1 MTKIIGIDLGTTYS
15 AIAQLDDLGN
25 PEVLSSTDE
34 NRKITASTVYVSGE
48 KVIVGDKALDALAA
62 TPKNVISETK
72 RQMEND
78 VVYSVEKG
86 EWIEKEDADDNN
98 SYTPAQV
105 SSFILN
111 KLKGYTSDVQKAVI
125 TVPALFAEKARVAT
139 LDAAK
144 MAGIEVIELINEP
157 TAAACYYASLPNV
170 EKITGKI
177 LVFDLGGGTF
187 DVTLCDVVD
196 QKVDV
201 ITSRGDK
208 WLGGKDFDQE
218 ILNLIDEKYKNE
230 TGKNL
235 DLTEGKLQYLE
246 IAERIKRS
254 LSVKNKH
261 AEVVEGSEGP
271 KKIEI
276 TRSEFEQSIQMH
288 IEKLK
293 MLLEE
298 CIDGSGH
305 EVNEINH
312 TLLVGGSTRIP
323 IISKTIEKV
332 MGKPPLK
339 GVNVDEAVAAGAAV
353 YAGLKSK
360 DTLNTAQK
368 KAIGKVQLKDVC
380 NFYMGTLVQRD
391 DPVLNRK
398 ITENLVVIER
408 DTKLPAEETTTV
420 YTIYDDQHAI
430 DCSITQSEGRESN
443 REFVNL
449 IHQGDLEFPD
459 KKPKGREIEITYK
472 YDTSGVMHCT
482 FKDVS
487 SDKKYEISL
496 RPESAEDLR
505 KQYEAIEHIVIE

>member
-34 NRKITASTVYVSGE
+34 NRKITASTIYVSGE

-86 EWIEKEDADDNN
+86 AWVEKDEAEENC
-98 SYTPAQV
+98 YTPAQV
-105 SSFILN
+105 SSFILS

-218 ILNLIDEKYKNE
+218 ILNLIDEKYKKE

-235 DLTEGKLQYLE
+235 DLSEGKLQYLE

-254 LSVKNKH
+254 LSVKSKH
-261 AEVVEGSEGP
+261 AEVVEGPEGP

-276 TRSEFEQSIQMH
+276 SRSEFEQSIQMH

-305 EVNEINH
+305 EVSEINH

-360 DTLNTAQK
+360 NLLNTAQK

-398 ITENLVVIER
+398 VTENLVVIER
-408 DTKLPAEETTTV
+408 DSKLPAEETTTV
-420 YTIYDDQHAI
+420 YTIYDDQHGI

-443 REFVNL
+443 REFVNV

-505 KQYEAIEHIVIE
+505 KQYETIEHIVIE

>member
-34 NRKITASTVYVSGE
+34 NRKITASTIYVSGE

-86 EWIEKEDADDNN
+86 AWVEKDEAEEN

-105 SSFILN
+105 SSFILS

-218 ILNLIDEKYKNE
+218 ILNLIDEKYKKE

-235 DLTEGKLQYLE
+235 DLSEGKLQYLE

-261 AEVVEGSEGP
+261 AEVVEGPEGP

-276 TRSEFEQSIQMH
+276 SRSEFEQSIQMH

-305 EVNEINH
+305 EVGEINH

-360 DTLNTAQK
+360 NSLNTAQK

-398 ITENLVVIER
+398 VTENLVVIER
-408 DTKLPAEETTTV
+408 DSKLPAEETTTV
-420 YTIYDDQHAI
+420 YTIYDDQHGI

-443 REFVNL
+443 REFVNV

-505 KQYEAIEHIVIE
+505 KQYETIEHIVIE

>member
-34 NRKITASTVYVSGE
+34 NRKITASTIYVSGE

-86 EWIEKEDADDNN
+86 AWVEKDEAEENC
-98 SYTPAQV
+98 YTPAQV
-105 SSFILN
+105 SSFILS

-218 ILNLIDEKYKNE
+218 ILNLIDEKYKKE

-235 DLTEGKLQYLE
+235 DLSEGKLQYLE

-261 AEVVEGSEGP
+261 AEVVEGPEGP

-276 TRSEFEQSIQMH
+276 SRSEFEQSIQMH

-305 EVNEINH
+305 EVGEINH

-360 DTLNTAQK
+360 NLLNTAQK

-398 ITENLVVIER
+398 VTENLVVIER
-408 DTKLPAEETTTV
+408 DSKLPAEETTTV

-505 KQYEAIEHIVIE
+505 KQYETIEHIVIE

>member
-34 NRKITASTVYVSGE
+34 NRKITASTIYVSGE

-86 EWIEKEDADDNN
+86 AWVEKDEAEENC
-98 SYTPAQV
+98 YTPAQV
-105 SSFILN
+105 SSFILS

-218 ILNLIDEKYKNE
+218 ILNLIDEKYKKE

-235 DLTEGKLQYLE
+235 DLSEGKLQYLE

-261 AEVVEGSEGP
+261 AEVVEGPEGP

-276 TRSEFEQSIQMH
+276 SRSEFEQSIQMH

-305 EVNEINH
+305 EVGEINH

-360 DTLNTAQK
+360 NLLNTAQK

-398 ITENLVVIER
+398 VTENLVVIER
-408 DTKLPAEETTTV
+408 DSKLPAEETTTV

-443 REFVNL
+443 REFVNV

-505 KQYEAIEHIVIE
+505 KQYETIEHIVIE

>member
-34 NRKITASTVYVSGE
+34 NRKITASTIYVSGE

-86 EWIEKEDADDNN
+86 AWVEKDEAEENC
-98 SYTPAQV
+98 YTPAQV
-105 SSFILN
+105 SSFILS

-218 ILNLIDEKYKNE
+218 ILNLIDEKYKKE

-235 DLTEGKLQYLE
+235 DLSEGKLQYLE

-261 AEVVEGSEGP
+261 AEVVEGPEGP

-276 TRSEFEQSIQMH
+276 SRSEFEQSIQMH

-305 EVNEINH
+305 EVGEINH

-360 DTLNTAQK
+360 NSLNTAQK

-398 ITENLVVIER
+398 VTENLVVIER
-408 DTKLPAEETTTV
+408 DSKLPAEETTTV
-420 YTIYDDQHAI
+420 YTIYDDQRGI

-443 REFVNL
+443 REFVNV

-472 YDTSGVMHCT
+472 YDTSGVMHCA

-505 KQYEAIEHIVIE
+505 KQYETIEHIVIE

>member
-34 NRKITASTVYVSGE
+34 NRKITASTIYVSGE

-86 EWIEKEDADDNN
+86 AWVEKDEAEENC
-98 SYTPAQV
+98 YTPAQV
-105 SSFILN
+105 SSFILS

-218 ILNLIDEKYKNE
+218 ILNLIDEKYKKE

-235 DLTEGKLQYLE
+235 DLSEGKLQYLE

-254 LSVKNKH
+254 LSVKSKH
-261 AEVVEGSEGP
+261 AEVVEGPEGP

-276 TRSEFEQSIQMH
+276 SRSEFEQSIQMH

-305 EVNEINH
+305 EVSEINH

-360 DTLNTAQK
+360 NSLNTAQK

-398 ITENLVVIER
+398 VTENLVVIER
-408 DTKLPAEETTTV
+408 DSKLPAEETTTV
-420 YTIYDDQHAI
+420 YTIYDDQHGI

-443 REFVNL
+443 REFVNV

-505 KQYEAIEHIVIE
+505 KQYETIEHIVIE

>member
-34 NRKITASTVYVSGE
+34 NRKITASTIYVSGE

-86 EWIEKEDADDNN
+86 AWVEKDEAEEN

-105 SSFILN
+105 SSFILS

-218 ILNLIDEKYKNE
+218 ILNLIDEKYKKE

-235 DLTEGKLQYLE
+235 DLSEGKLQYLE

-261 AEVVEGSEGP
+261 AEVVEGPEGP

-276 TRSEFEQSIQMH
+276 SRSEFEQSIQMH

-305 EVNEINH
+305 EVGEINH

-360 DTLNTAQK
+360 NSLNTAQK

-398 ITENLVVIER
+398 VTENLVVIER

-443 REFVNL
+443 REFVNV

-459 KKPKGREIEITYK
+459 KKPKGRAIEITYK

-505 KQYEAIEHIVIE
+505 KQYETIEHIVIE

>member
-1 MTKIIGIDLGTTYS
+1 MSKIIGIDLGTTYS

-34 NRKITASTVYVSGE
+34 NRKITASNIYVNGD
-48 KVIVGDKALDALAA
+48 KVVVGDKALDALTA

-78 VVYSVEKG
+78 VAYSVEKG
-86 EWIEKEDADDNN
+86 LWVEKDEAEEN

-105 SSFILN
+105 SSFILS
-111 KLKGYTSDVQKAVI
+111 KLKGYTSDVTKAVI

-170 EKITGKI
+170 EKISGKI

-187 DVTLCDVVD
+187 DITLCSVED
-196 QKVDV
+196 QNVDV

-218 ILNLIDEKYKNE
+218 ILNLVDEKYKKE

-235 DLTEGKLQYLE
+235 DLNEGKLKFLE
-246 IAERIKRS
+246 IAEQIKRS
-254 LSVKNKH
+254 LSVKNSH
-261 AEVVEGSEGP
+261 AEVIEGPEGP

-276 TRSEFEQSIQMH
+276 TRAEFEQSIQMH

-305 EVNEINH
+305 EAKEISQ

-332 MGKPPLK
+332 LGQPPLK
-339 GVNVDEAVAAGAAV
+339 GVNVDEAVAAGAAI

-360 DTLNTAQK
+360 DSLNTAQK

-391 DPVLNRK
+391 DPILNRK
-398 ITENLVVIER
+398 VTENLVVIER
-408 DTKLPAEETTTV
+408 DTKLPAEETTSV
-420 YTIYDDQHAI
+420 FTIHDDQHGI
-430 DCSITQSEGRESN
+430 DCSITQSEGREEN

-459 KKPKGREIEITYK
+459 KKPKGREIEVTYK

-496 RPESAEDLR
+496 RPESAEDLK
-505 KQYEAIEHIVIE
+505 KQYENIEHIVIE

>member
-34 NRKITASTVYVSGE
+34 NRKITASTIYVSGE

-86 EWIEKEDADDNN
+86 AWVEKDEAEEN

-105 SSFILN
+105 SSFILS

-208 WLGGKDFDQE
+208 WLGGKDFDKE
-218 ILNLIDEKYKNE
+218 ILNLIDEKYKKE

-235 DLTEGKLQYLE
+235 DLSEGKLQYLE

-261 AEVVEGSEGP
+261 AEVVEGPEGP

-276 TRSEFEQSIQMH
+276 SRSEFEQSIQMH

-305 EVNEINH
+305 EVGEINH

-360 DTLNTAQK
+360 NSLNTAQK

-380 NFYMGTLVQRD
+380 NFYMGTLIQRD

-398 ITENLVVIER
+398 VTENLVVIER
-408 DTKLPAEETTTV
+408 DSKLPAEETTTV

-443 REFVNL
+443 REFVNV

-505 KQYEAIEHIVIE
+505 KQYETIEHIVIE

>member
-34 NRKITASTVYVSGE
+34 NRKITASTIYVSGE

-86 EWIEKEDADDNN
+86 AWVEKDEAEENC
-98 SYTPAQV
+98 YTPAQV
-105 SSFILN
+105 SSFILS

-218 ILNLIDEKYKNE
+218 ILNLVDEKYKKE

-235 DLTEGKLQYLE
+235 DLSEGKLQYLE

-261 AEVVEGSEGP
+261 AEVVEGPEGP

-276 TRSEFEQSIQMH
+276 SRSEFEQSIQMH

-305 EVNEINH
+305 EVGEINH

-360 DTLNTAQK
+360 NSLNTAQK

-398 ITENLVVIER
+398 VTENLVVIER
-408 DTKLPAEETTTV
+408 DSKLPAEETTTV

-443 REFVNL
+443 REFVNV

-505 KQYEAIEHIVIE
+505 KQYETIEHIVIE

>member
-34 NRKITASTVYVSGE
+34 NRKITASTIYVSGE

-86 EWIEKEDADDNN
+86 AWVEKDEAEEN

-105 SSFILN
+105 SSFILS

-218 ILNLIDEKYKNE
+218 ILNLIDEKYKKE

-235 DLTEGKLQYLE
+235 DLSEGKLQYLE

-261 AEVVEGSEGP
+261 AEVVEGPEGP

-276 TRSEFEQSIQMH
+276 SRSEFEQSIQMH

-305 EVNEINH
+305 EVGEINH

-360 DTLNTAQK
+360 NSLNTAQK

-398 ITENLVVIER
+398 VTENLVVIER
-408 DTKLPAEETTTV
+408 DSKLPAEETTTV

-443 REFVNL
+443 REFVNV

-459 KKPKGREIEITYK
+459 KKPKGRAIEITYK

-505 KQYEAIEHIVIE
+505 KQYETIEHIVIE

>member
-1 MTKIIGIDLGTTYS
+1 MSKIIGIDLGTTYS

-34 NRKITASTVYVSGE
+34 NRKITTSTIYVSGD
-48 KVIVGDKALDALAA
+48 KVVVGDKALDALTA

-78 VVYSVEKG
+78 VAYSIEKG
-86 EWIEKEDADDNN
+86 EWVEKDEAEDN

-105 SSFILN
+105 SSFILS
-111 KLKGYTSDVQKAVI
+111 KLKGYTSEVTKAVI

-144 MAGIEVIELINEP
+144 MAGIEVIELINKP

-170 EKITGKI
+170 EKISGKI

-187 DVTLCDVVD
+187 DITLCSVED
-196 QKVDV
+196 QNVDV

-218 ILNLIDEKYKNE
+218 ILNLIDEKYKKE

-235 DLTEGKLQYLE
+235 DLNEGKLKFLE
-246 IAERIKRS
+246 IAEKIKRS
-254 LSVKNKH
+254 LSAKNSH
-261 AEVVEGSEGP
+261 AEVIEGPEGP

-276 TRSEFEQSIQMH
+276 TRAEFEQSIQMH

-305 EVNEINH
+305 EAKEISQ

-332 MGKPPLK
+332 MKKPPLK
-339 GVNVDEAVAAGAAV
+339 GVNVDEAVAAGAAI

-360 DTLNTAQK
+360 DLLNTAQK

-391 DPVLNRK
+391 DPILNRK
-398 ITENLVVIER
+398 VTENLVVIER
-408 DTKLPAEETTTV
+408 DTKLPAEETTSVFTV
-420 YTIYDDQHAI
+420 YDDQHAI

-449 IHQGDLEFPD
+449 IHQGELELPD
-459 KKPKGREIEITYK
+459 KKPKGREIEVTYK
-472 YDTSGVMHCT
+472 YDTSGVMHCM

-505 KQYEAIEHIVIE
+505 KQYETIEHIVIE

>member
-34 NRKITASTVYVSGE
+34 NRKITASTIYVSGE

-86 EWIEKEDADDNN
+86 AWVEKDEAEENC
-98 SYTPAQV
+98 YTPAQV
-105 SSFILN
+105 SSFILS

-218 ILNLIDEKYKNE
+218 ILNLIDEKYKKE

-235 DLTEGKLQYLE
+235 DLSEGKLQYLE

-261 AEVVEGSEGP
+261 AEVVEGPEGP

-276 TRSEFEQSIQMH
+276 SRSEFEQSIQMH

-305 EVNEINH
+305 EVGEINH

-360 DTLNTAQK
+360 NLLNTAQK

-380 NFYMGTLVQRD
+380 NFYMGTLIQRD

-398 ITENLVVIER
+398 VTENLVVIER

-420 YTIYDDQHAI
+420 YTLYDDQHAI

-505 KQYEAIEHIVIE
+505 KQYETIEHIVIE

>member
-34 NRKITASTVYVSGE
+34 NRKITASTIYVSGE

-86 EWIEKEDADDNN
+86 AWVEKDEAEEN

-105 SSFILN
+105 SSFILS

-218 ILNLIDEKYKNE
+218 ILNLIDEKYKKE

-235 DLTEGKLQYLE
+235 DLSEGKLQYLE

-261 AEVVEGSEGP
+261 AEVVEGPEGP

-276 TRSEFEQSIQMH
+276 SRSEFEQSIQMH

-305 EVNEINH
+305 EVGEINH

-360 DTLNTAQK
+360 NSLNTAQK

-398 ITENLVVIER
+398 VTENLVVIER
-408 DTKLPAEETTTV
+408 DSKLPAEETTTV
-420 YTIYDDQHAI
+420 YTLYDDQHAI

-443 REFVNL
+443 REFVNV

-459 KKPKGREIEITYK
+459 KKPKGRAIEITYK

-505 KQYEAIEHIVIE
+505 KQYETIEHIVIE

>member
-34 NRKITASTVYVSGE
+34 NRKITASTIYVSGE

-86 EWIEKEDADDNN
+86 AWVEKDEAEENC
-98 SYTPAQV
+98 YTPAQV
-105 SSFILN
+105 SSFILS

-218 ILNLIDEKYKNE
+218 ILNLIDEKFKKE

-235 DLTEGKLQYLE
+235 DLSEGKLQYLE

-261 AEVVEGSEGP
+261 AEVVEGPEGP

-276 TRSEFEQSIQMH
+276 SRSEFEQSIQMH

-305 EVNEINH
+305 EVGEINH

-360 DTLNTAQK
+360 NSLNTAQK

-398 ITENLVVIER
+398 VTENLVVIER
-408 DTKLPAEETTTV
+408 DSKLPAEETTTV

-443 REFVNL
+443 REFVNV

-459 KKPKGREIEITYK
+459 KKPKGRAIEITYK

-505 KQYEAIEHIVIE
+505 KQYETIEHIVIE

>member
-34 NRKITASTVYVSGE
+34 NRKITASTIYVSGE

-86 EWIEKEDADDNN
+86 AWVEKDEAEENC
-98 SYTPAQV
+98 YTPAQV
-105 SSFILN
+105 SSFILS

-218 ILNLIDEKYKNE
+218 ILNLIDEKYKKE

-235 DLTEGKLQYLE
+235 DLSEGKLQYLE

-261 AEVVEGSEGP
+261 AEVVEGPEGP

-276 TRSEFEQSIQMH
+276 SRSEFEQSIQMH

-305 EVNEINH
+305 EVGEINH

-360 DTLNTAQK
+360 NSLNTAQK

-380 NFYMGTLVQRD
+380 NFYMGTLIQRD

-398 ITENLVVIER
+398 VTENLVVIER

-472 YDTSGVMHCT
+472 YDASGVMHCT

-505 KQYEAIEHIVIE
+505 KQYETIEHIVIE

>member
-34 NRKITASTVYVSGE
+34 NRKITSSTIYVSGE

-86 EWIEKEDADDNN
+86 AWVEKDEAEEN

-105 SSFILN
+105 SSFILS

-218 ILNLIDEKYKNE
+218 ILNLIDEKYKKE

-235 DLTEGKLQYLE
+235 DLSEGKLQYLE

-254 LSVKNKH
+254 LSVKTKH
-261 AEVVEGSEGP
+261 ADVVEGPEGP

-276 TRSEFEQSIQMH
+276 SRSEFEQSIQMH

-305 EVNEINH
+305 EVGEINH

-360 DTLNTAQK
+360 NLLNTAQK

-398 ITENLVVIER
+398 VTENLVVIER
-408 DTKLPAEETTTV
+408 DSKLPAEETTTV

-443 REFVNL
+443 REFVNV

-505 KQYEAIEHIVIE
+505 KQYETIEHIVIE